1 MGTVQ
6 LNDLA
11 YARSG
16 DKGDIANIGLLAKDA
31 RCYALLARELTPE
44 RVKAH
49 FGPMVTG
56 PVEIFPLPNILAFN
70 LLLHGGLGGGAT
82 RTLRW
87 DQTGKSMG
95 QALLRLAIP
104 GAAPGT
110 ALTTEATTC
119 SA

>member
-1 MGTVQ
+1 MATVQ
-6 LNDLA
+6 LNDIA

-16 DKGDIANIGLLAKDA
+16 DKGDIANIGLLAKDERA
-31 RCYALLARELTPE
+31 YRLMEKYLTPE
-44 RVKAH
+44 RVKEH

-56 PVEIFPLPNILAFN
+56 RVEIFPMPNIQAFN

-95 QALLRLAIP
+95 QALLRMHLP
-104 GAAPGT
+104 VE
-110 ALTTEATTC
+110 EAVFPQPK
-119 SA
+119 ARRQHA

>member
-1 MGTVQ
+1 MGNVQ
-6 LNDLA
+6 LVDIA

-16 DKGDIANIGLLAKDA
+16 DKGDIANIGLLAKDQ
-31 RCYALLARELTPE
+31 RCYDLIARELTPE

-49 FGPMVTG
+49 FGPMVRG
-56 PVEIFPLPNILAFN
+56 KVEIFPIPNILGFN

-95 QALLRLAIP
+95 QQLLRMAIP
-104 GAAPGT
+104 GDRH
-110 ALTTEATTC
+110 
-119 SA
+119 

>member
-1 MGTVQ
+1 MATL

-11 YARSG
+11 FARSG
-16 DKGDIANIGLLAKDA
+16 DKGNTANIGLLAKDE
-31 RCYALLARELTPE
+31 RCYRIMERQLTPE

-56 PVEIFPLPNILAFN
+56 EVEIFPMPNILGFN

-95 QALLRLAIP
+95 QAMLRMELP
-104 GAAPGT
+104 GEPA
-110 ALTTEATTC
+110 
-119 SA
+119 

>member
-6 LNDLA
+6 LNDIA
-11 YARSG
+11 FARSG
-16 DKGDIANIGLLAKDA
+16 DKGDIANIGLLAKDE
-31 RCYALLARELTPE
+31 RCYAVIARELTPE

-56 PVEIFPLPNILAFN
+56 KVEIFPMPNILAFN

-95 QALLRLAIP
+95 QALLRLKLP
-104 GAAPGT
+104 DGAA
-110 ALTTEATTC
+110 
-119 SA
+119 